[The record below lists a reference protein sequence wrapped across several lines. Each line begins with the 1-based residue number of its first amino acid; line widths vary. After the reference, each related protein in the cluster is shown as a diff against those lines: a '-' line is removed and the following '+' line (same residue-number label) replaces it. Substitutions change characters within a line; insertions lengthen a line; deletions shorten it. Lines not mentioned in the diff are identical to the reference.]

1 MEPRLLEYYNRELQY
16 IRDMSGEFAGML
28 KERIL
33 IERPSSERTAMG
45 LRSAGWETVALCLAA
60 IEPEG
65 VGPEA
70 EAQALS
76 AMPRF
81 RVSIRCREG
90 VAIEQRVRWG
100 NRVLMIRQLLDDP
113 RRMERSVMR
122 CEEARP

>member
-1 MEPRLLEYYNRELQY
+1 
-16 IRDMSGEFAGML
+16 MSAEFAGTL

-45 LRSAGWETVALCLAA
+45 LQTAGWEPVARCLAA

-65 VGPEA
+65 MGPEA

-81 RVSIRCREG
+81 RVSIRWREG
-90 VAIEQRVRWG
+90 VAIDQRISWG
-100 NRVLMIRQLLDDP
+100 ERLLMVRQLADDP
-113 RRMERSVMR
+113 RRRERIVMR
-122 CEEARP
+122 CEELRS